1 MQLVK
6 VLQKNYDFHLLM
18 SISHKLNYTSNYKNG
33 KLKLIS
39 QFSNFPNFPTLN
51 YLKTFSKNILKKL
64 LPFQKIV
71 VLLHDIL

>member
-1 MQLVK
+1 MSRFTFTLRIPRIPRTPLT
-6 VLQKNYDFHLLM
+6 LQ
-18 SISHKLNYTSNYKNG
+18 
-33 KLKLIS
+33 
-39 QFSNFPNFPTLN
+39 QFDKSPNFPTLN

>member
-1 MQLVK
+1 MSRFTFTLRIPRIPRTPLT
-6 VLQKNYDFHLLM
+6 LQ
-18 SISHKLNYTSNYKNG
+18 
-33 KLKLIS
+33 
-39 QFSNFPNFPTLN
+39 QFDNFPNFPTLN